1 MTWIRPLKMDEA
13 EGASK
18 EIIDN
23 LRKRGRPVSKFRL
36 ALGRRPPVLAG
47 REAMRSAT
55 RGGTTLGLRR
65 EEMISF
71 YVAAHGG

>member
-1 MTWIRPLKMDEA
+1 MKLDEA
-13 EGASK
+13 KGASK
-18 EIIDN
+18 KIIDS
-23 LRKRGRPVSKFRL
+23 LRKRGQPVSKFRL
-36 ALGRRPPVLAG
+36 ALGRRPLVLAS

-55 RGGTTLGLRR
+55 RGETTLGLRR